1 MSDETNKEEIIET
14 KTEVEAPKTEVEAP
28 KTEAEAPRAEVE
40 APKAEAVEQRSAPA
54 SGQTERPRQS
64 GGDHEGPRHS
74 GPRMPRFKKKGCRF
88 CQNKNLVIDYKSVEV
103 LERFITD
110 RGKILPRR
118 ITGTCSKHQRAV
130 ARAIK
135 QARIIALMPFVLK

>member
-14 KTEVEAPKTEVEAP
+14 
-28 KTEAEAPRAEVE
+28 EAEAPRAE
-40 APKAEAVEQRSAPA
+40 AAEQNPAPA
-54 SGQTERPRQS
+54 PEQTSRPARPA
-64 GGDHEGPRHS
+64 GGEHEGPRHS

-88 CQNKNLVIDYKSVEV
+88 CQNKNLVIDYKSAEV

-135 QARIIALMPFVLK
+135 QARIIALLPFVLK

>member
-14 KTEVEAPKTEVEAP
+14 KTE
-28 KTEAEAPRAEVE
+28 AEASRAE
-40 APKAEAVEQRSAPA
+40 AAEQNPAPA
-54 SGQTERPRQS
+54 PEQTNRPARPA
-64 GGDHEGPRHS
+64 GGEHEGPRHS

-88 CQNKNLVIDYKSVEV
+88 CQNKNLVIDYKSAEV

-135 QARIIALMPFVLK
+135 QARIIALLPFVLK

>member
-14 KTEVEAPKTEVEAP
+14 NTELEAPKTELEAPKTEVEAP
-28 KTEAEAPRAEVE
+28 RAEAA
-40 APKAEAVEQRSAPA
+40 EQRSAPS

-64 GGDHEGPRHS
+64 GGEHEGPRHS

-88 CQNKNLVIDYKSVEV
+88 CQNKNLVVDYKSVEV

-135 QARIIALMPFVLK
+135 QARIIALLPFVLK

>member
-14 KTEVEAPKTEVEAP
+14 NTEVETPKTEVEAP
-28 KTEAEAPRAEVE
+28 RAEAA
-40 APKAEAVEQRSAPA
+40 EQRSAPA

-64 GGDHEGPRHS
+64 GGEHDGPRHS

-135 QARIIALMPFVLK
+135 QARIIALLPFVLK